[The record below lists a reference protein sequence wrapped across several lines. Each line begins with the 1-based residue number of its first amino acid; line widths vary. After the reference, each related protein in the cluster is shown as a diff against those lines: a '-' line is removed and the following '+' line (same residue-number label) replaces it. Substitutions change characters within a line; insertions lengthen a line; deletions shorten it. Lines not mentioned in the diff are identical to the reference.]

1 MSKTSNGNV
10 TIVPDAQGSII
21 RVSNNNPEFG
31 CVRLVQNKVA
41 FNTQGWVRKSQLST
55 LIHGK
60 VEDLQSLD
68 LNNKTELP
76 GQIVIKEQ
84 TEPFSASDP
93 DRDLKI
99 AGDTGI
105 VCVSHGEPI
114 YRKTFYSMDEFEQDI
129 LIAHTNGHAIK
140 EANSDGEGFGGIEIP
155 EEVKVKSKKKEK
167 KEEVIEEPAEEVVEM
182 EEETFEL

>member
-10 TIVPDAQGSII
+10 IIVPDAQGNII
-21 RVSNNNPEFG
+21 RVSSNNPEFG
-31 CVRLVQNKVA
+31 CVRLVQDKVA

-84 TEPFSASDP
+84 TDPFSASDP

-129 LIAHTNGHAIK
+129 LIAHTNGRDIK
-140 EANSDGEGFGGIEIP
+140 EANSDVASLGEIEVP
-155 EEVKVKSKKKEK
+155 E
-167 KEEVIEEPAEEVVEM
+167 
-182 EEETFEL
+182 